1 MEIIV
6 FAPASPEI
14 GGSHAIRMAA
24 LANVLTDLDYKVT
37 LFKELNNL
45 ANYINQVSKK
55 TVIVIDAPSKS
66 NYNLDFLSQKN
77 LIRIGFEFSGEL
89 EVEYNIVP
97 FAFKSLRFRATKTL
111 YSGLEYLILR
121 PEIKQNFLRTKK
133 RELDVI
139 ISLGAGDTLDN
150 ASKIRGKILSQ
161 HRDFDVKII
170 LGKHSGHESSHEKCI
185 IIDPDNFYEIIESA
199 DHVVTNAG
207 TTLAES
213 IYLQRNILA
222 WPQNQLEL
230 EFALHL
236 QQFYDFE
243 LINGDSEDF
252 NLTGDKPISIQIN
265 NSVKKLD
272 AEGAQRVGHLIHD
285 IIREEMEIY

>member
-37 LFKELNNL
+37 FFKELNNL

-55 TVIVIDAPSKS
+55 TVIVIDAPPKS
-66 NYNLDFLSQKN
+66 NYNLDFLSKKN

-97 FAFKSLRFRATKTL
+97 FAFKSLRFRATKNL

-133 RELDVI
+133 RELDVV

-170 LGKHSGHESSHEKCI
+170 LGKHSGHESSHEKCT

-199 DHVVTNAG
+199 DHVVTNGG

-213 IYLQRNILA
+213 IYLQKNILA

-230 EFALHL
+230 EFALYL
-236 QQFYDFE
+236 QQFYEFE
-243 LINGDSEDF
+243 LINEDSEDF
-252 NLTGDKPISIQIN
+252 NLTGVKSISFHSDKYVN
-265 NSVKKLD
+265 KLD
-272 AEGAQRVGHLIHD
+272 ADGAQRVSNLIHD
-285 IIREEMEIY
+285 IIMEEMEIY

>member
-1 MEIIV
+1 LEIIV

-55 TVIVIDAPSKS
+55 TVIVIDAPPKS
-66 NYNLDFLSQKN
+66 NYNLDFLSKKN

-97 FAFKSLRFRATKTL
+97 FTFKSLRFRATKTL

-133 RELDVI
+133 WELDVV

-150 ASKIRGKILSQ
+150 ASKIRRKILSQ

-170 LGKHSGHESSHEKCI
+170 LGKHSGHESSHEQCI

-207 TTLAES
+207 TTLVES

-252 NLTGDKPISIQIN
+252 NLTGDKPISIQSTN
-265 NSVKKLD
+265 FVKKLD

-285 IIREEMEIY
+285 IIRDEMETY

>member
-55 TVIVIDAPSKS
+55 TVIVIDAPP
-66 NYNLDFLSQKN
+66 NYNLDFLFKKN

-133 RELDVI
+133 RKFDFV

-150 ASKIRGKILSQ
+150 ASKIRRKILSWDK
-161 HRDFDVKII
+161 DFDVRII
-170 LGKHSGHESSHEKCI
+170 LGKHSGHESSHEKYI
-185 IIDPDNFYEIIESA
+185 ITDPDNFYEVIESA
-199 DHVVTNAG
+199 DHIVTNAG

-213 IYLQRNILA
+213 IYLQRNIFA

-236 QQFYDFE
+236 QQFYEFE

-252 NLTGDKPISIQIN
+252 NLTGVKPISIQSGD
-265 NSVKKLD
+265 SVKKLD
-272 AEGAQRVGHLIHD
+272 AEGALRVGQLIHD
-285 IIREEMEIY
+285 IIIEEMETY

>member
-55 TVIVIDAPSKS
+55 TFIVIDAPPKS
-66 NYNLDFLSQKN
+66 SYNLDFLSKKH

-89 EVEYNIVP
+89 EVQYNIVP

-121 PEIKQNFLRTKK
+121 PEIKQNFLRTKNQK
-133 RELDVI
+133 FDVV
-139 ISLGAGDTLDN
+139 ISLGAGDTLDK
-150 ASKIRGKILSQ
+150 AKKIRTKILSR
-161 HRDFDVKII
+161 HDAFDVKII
-170 LGKHSGHESSHEKCI
+170 LGKHSGIERSHERYVI
-185 IIDPDNFYEIIESA
+185 TDPDNFYEVIESA

-207 TTLAES
+207 TTLAEA
-213 IYLQRNILA
+213 IYLQKSITA
-222 WPQNQLEL
+222 WPQTMLEL
-230 EFALHL
+230 EFALFL
-236 QQFYDFE
+236 KQFYEFKI
-243 LINGDSEDF
+243 INGDSEDIEVIG
-252 NLTGDKPISIQIN
+252 LIPISIKSGQ
-265 NSVKKLD
+265 SAKKLD
-272 AEGAQRVGHLIHD
+272 AEGVQRVGQLIHD
-285 IIREEMEIY
+285 IIMDEMENC

>member
-207 TTLAES
+207 TTLVES

-252 NLTGDKPISIQIN
+252 NLTGDKPISIQSTN
-265 NSVKKLD
+265 FVKKLD

-285 IIREEMEIY
+285 IIREEMETY

>member
-1 MEIIV
+1 LEIII

-24 LANVLTDLDYKVT
+24 LANILIDLDYKVT

-45 ANYINQVSKK
+45 AGYINQVSKK
-55 TVIVIDAPSKS
+55 TVIVIDAPTKS
-66 NYNLDFLSQKN
+66 NYNLDFLSKKN

-97 FAFKSLRFRATKTL
+97 FTSKSLSFRATKTL

-133 RELDVI
+133 RKMDVV

-150 ASKIRGKILSQ
+150 ASKIRRKIRS
-161 HRDFDVKII
+161 RYKDFDVRII
-170 LGKHSGHESSHEKCI
+170 LGKHSKHKSTHKKYI
-185 IIDPDNFYEIIESA
+185 IKDPDNFYEVIESA
-199 DHVVTNAG
+199 DHVVTNGG

-213 IYLQRNILA
+213 IYLQKNILA

-230 EFALHL
+230 EFALYL
-236 QQFYDFE
+236 QQFYEFE
-243 LINGDSEDF
+243 LINEDSEDF
-252 NLTGDKPISIQIN
+252 NLTGVKSISFHSDKYVN
-265 NSVKKLD
+265 KLD
-272 AEGAQRVGHLIHD
+272 ADGAQRVSNLIHD
-285 IIREEMEIY
+285 IIMEEMEIY